1 MFQSGDHVTLQP
13 VKWSDSCSV
22 VSYSFDSWTVVCQAP
37 CLRNSP
43 GKITRMG
50 CHSFFHRIFLIQG
63 SNWGLLHCRQIIYHM
78 RYQGSSNLKLSE
90 GFLVHLKKKFL
101 IINLKSP
108 HDLANLSLWDLIMYY
123 SVSHPTIISCTYILP
138 LLWTFLVHSHL
149 GTLQ

>member
-1 MFQSGDHVTLQP
+1 MSLSNLWSEVIVAQLCPTL
-13 VKWSDSCSV
+13 C
-22 VSYSFDSWTVVCQAP
+22 DSWTVVCQAP

-63 SNWGLLHCRQIIYHM
+63 SNPGLLHCRQVIYHIS
-78 RYQGSSNLKLSE
+78 YQGSSNLKLSE
-90 GFLVHLKKKFL
+90 GFLVHLKKISQHKL
-101 IINLKSP
+101 EESP
-108 HDLANLSLWDLIMYY
+108 WFGNISLWDFIMYY

-149 GTLQ
+149 GTL